1 MNEDKMIDQSQLAE
15 DVAKKIPY
23 TFTDSFLVK
32 PLDQIMV
39 KKEVTSLPNTKPV
52 KDDNGIEAVEG
63 EPTTEVKEVESDFS
77 KGIILKRPIN
87 YEIQLNSEKEAGR
100 QYSAHFEIGDVV
112 IYKTTSARPF
122 DLLKDSRLIKSYDIL
137 AIVNND

>member
-1 MNEDKMIDQSQLAE
+1 MNEDKIIDQSQLAE
-15 DVAKKIPY
+15 DVARKIPY
-23 TFTDSFLVK
+23 EFTDSFLVK
-32 PLDQIMV
+32 PLDKIMI
-39 KKEVTSLPNTKPV
+39 KKEVTKLPNTKPV

-63 EPTTEVKEVESDFS
+63 EPTTEIKEVESDFS

-87 YEIQLNSEKEAGR
+87 YELQMNSEKESGK
-100 QYSAHFEIGDVV
+100 QYMAHFNVGDIIV
-112 IYKTTSARPF
+112 YKTTATRPF